1 MNLAFMK
8 KQFAFAE
15 GFVIPRAAGHIL
27 GDVGVDE
34 ERAAGLEIHV
44 GVANVGFAFAESF
57 HFGAVKDEACF
68 HPFEDVVVEGGGAI
82 LRDDLFAR
90 LFGVLALLGALLGAL
105 PGLLSWPSHNL
116 SFYLMK
122 RLIRMSGRAA
132 QPDEH
137 IPSRRR
143 PDWGKAGELADAT
156 V

>member
-1 MNLAFMK
+1 MNLALVK
-8 KQFAFAE
+8 KKFALAE
-15 GFVIPRAAGHIL
+15 GLMVPRATGHVL

-44 GVANVGFAFAESF
+44 GVADVGFAFAEGF
-57 HFGAVKDEACF
+57 HFGAMKYEARF
-68 HPFEDVVVEGGGAI
+68 HLFEDVVVVGGGAV
-82 LRDDLFAR
+82 LRDDFFAR
-90 LFGVLALLGALLGAL
+90 LLGVFALLGAPLGAL

-132 QPDEH
+132 QHDEH
-137 IPSRRR
+137 VPGYRR
-143 PDWGKAGELADAT
+143 PVWGKAGEPAHEM